1 MFGIDDAILGSI
13 GTSLMSNM
21 FAAERQSNAQDFSA
35 SQFASRYQTTVK
47 DMEAAGL
54 NPMLAYGQGG
64 GSPPSGAI
72 ANAQP
77 SDLGQVINQAKI
89 ANAQAANLEADTANK
104 DAQGKLY
111 EAQANAQNAS
121 AGQSYAQIEQIDAII
136 DKTNAEIRK
145 IKGDTNFEVQQDV
158 LEQTARLLSQQSYYY
173 SQQGITAAK
182 QRQLMEINIKKIISE
197 TELLDLD
204 IDAAKA
210 LNNIGRT
217 YKQLQPMIEL
227 LLPFFRRK

>member
-21 FAAERQSNAQDFSA
+21 FAADRQSNAQDFSA

-77 SDLGQVINQAKI
+77 SDLGQVINQSKI
-89 ANAQAANLEADTANK
+89 ATAQAANLEADTANK
-104 DAQGKLY
+104 AAQGKLY

-121 AGQSYAQIEQIDAII
+121 AGQSYAQIGQIDATI
-136 DKTNAEIRK
+136 DKINTEIRK
-145 IKGDTNFEVQQDV
+145 IQGDTNFDVQQDV
-158 LEQTARLLSQQSYYY
+158 LEQTARLLAQQSYYY
-173 SQQGITAAK
+173 SQQGITSAK
-182 QRQLMEINIKKIISE
+182 QRQLMEINIKQIIAE
-197 TELLDLD
+197 TKLKDLD

-210 LNNIGRT
+210 LDNIGRT
-217 YKQLQPMIEL
+217 SKQL
-227 LLPFFRRK
+227 LPIVDMLKIFLRR